1 METTAKRKLGPGK
14 DPNKVDLRLDPG
26 LREKIDQ
33 LAVERFEARIH
44 HITGKPEITSTIN
57 RLIRY
62 GIEYLDKGYLDNYQ
76 NHKGRYPDNLVTRD
90 EFEAIAAKVKK
101 LTDAEIDWQARTAM
115 MRENT
120 KLENQVTA
128 LQESLESL
136 KSEVL
141 TLEQRQA
148 TLAETTIPG
157 DSVQEAI
164 AELKAEFQNQ
174 VNAVQQILENLTR
187 AIEPDDDELEAESS
201 QPINYFPEPESE
213 TAIAVE
219 ATDVPIRQLDLIEAD
234 NSNRSS
240 HTVTQNFNQGLTG
253 AALARRLGVD
263 QSVIS
268 RNAKKGPEHFKEWSR
283 NPKNGGQGGKIAD
296 PDGYAWERRED
307 RLFYPI

>member
-62 GIEYLDKGYLDNYQ
+62 GIEYLDKSYLDSSQ
-76 NHKGRYPDNLVTRD
+76 EREGRYPDNLVTIE

-120 KLENQVTA
+120 KLENQVMA

-148 TLAETTIPG
+148 TLAETMIS
-157 DSVQEAI
+157 DNSVQQAI
-164 AELKAEFQNQ
+164 AELKAEFQNE
-174 VNAVQQILENLTR
+174 VNAVQRILENLTN
-187 AIEPDDDELEAESS
+187 AAEPDDEELEPESS
-201 QPINYFPEPESE
+201 QPIDYFPEPETE

-219 ATDVPIRQLDLIEAD
+219 ATDVPMRQLDLIKTETRSR
-234 NSNRSS
+234 SNC
-240 HTVTQNFNQGLTG
+240 TVTQNFNQGLTG
-253 AALARRLGVD
+253 ADLARRLGVHE
-263 QSVIS
+263 SVIS

-283 NPKNGGQGGKIAD
+283 NPKNGGHGGKIAD

-307 RLFYPI
+307 KLYYPI